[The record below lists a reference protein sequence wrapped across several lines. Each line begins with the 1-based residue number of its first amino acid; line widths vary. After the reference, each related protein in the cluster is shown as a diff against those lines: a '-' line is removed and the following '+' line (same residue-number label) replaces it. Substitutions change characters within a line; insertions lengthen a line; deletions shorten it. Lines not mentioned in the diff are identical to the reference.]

1 MTASP
6 GDFSMPTPR
15 LADRL
20 STPTFEGRPFH
31 DPSESLFDQGLAF
44 DLETLLSRRSMLRAL
59 GLGGLSAG
67 LVVACGPPS
76 GSSTAPASIAS
87 ASTSSA
93 STATCAA
100 AADCSVIPEET
111 AGPFPGDG
119 SNGPDVLTQSGVV
132 RSDIRSSFGTST
144 TMAEGVPLTIRLALL
159 DATKSCAPL
168 GNAAVYAWHCDREG
182 NYSMYSRAAAG
193 ENYLR
198 GVQAAGADGVVTF
211 QSIFPACYQ
220 GRWPHVHFEVY
231 PGLEKAIDPANRIA
245 TSQIA
250 LPADTSRAVY
260 ATDGYASSVQTL
272 SQVSLSSDMVFGND
286 GGIHQIGAIS
296 GSIDSGLTVELPVAV
311 RTA

>member
-1 MTASP
+1 
-6 GDFSMPTPR
+6 MPTPR
-15 LADRL
+15 LTDQPRVP
-20 STPTFEGRPFH
+20 SFEGRPLH

-44 DLETLLSRRSMLRAL
+44 DLETLLTRRSMLKAL
-59 GLGGLSAG
+59 GLGGLTAG
-67 LVVACGPPS
+67 LVAACGP
-76 GSSTAPASIAS
+76 GATATGTPATSAAS
-87 ASTSSA
+87 AAPSSA
-93 STATCAA
+93 ASAAGGGSPA

-144 TMAEGVPLTIRLALL
+144 TTAQGVPLTIRLALL
-159 DATKSCAPL
+159 DAGKSCAPL
-168 GNAAVYAWHCDREG
+168 ANAAVYAWHCDRDG
-182 NYSMYSRAAAG
+182 NYSMYSQAAAN

-231 PGLEKAIDPANRIA
+231 PTLEKATDPANRIA

-250 LPADTSRAVY
+250 LPADTCHAVY
-260 ATDGYASSVQTL
+260 ATDGYASSVRTL
-272 SQVSLSSDMVFGND
+272 SQVSLTSDMVFGND

-311 RTA
+311 RSA